1 MEMKRKKVFNEVGS
15 DTLEDRKLVGGNS
28 TGILNLNTIKYKWA
42 TNLLGIMQNNFW
54 LPQRVSLVEDKVT
67 LKELTE
73 HELTALK
80 NTLSFLIALDS
91 MQVNTLPVLSDYI
104 TAPEVS
110 ACLTVQAYQELVHS
124 QSYQYILQEL
134 FPNLEREEIYDYWRD
149 NPLLLKRNKAIA
161 DLYIKFNRARSEDSF
176 KLAIAA
182 DFVLEGIY
190 FYNGFN
196 FFYQLASRN
205 KGVGIAKV
213 IKYIENDEVTHVSL
227 MSYLVRD
234 LLTSEEDKK
243 MLEEVIREA
252 VKQEIEWGYEV
263 YGDNILGVSKQSTEQ
278 FVKYLANQRAK
289 LAGLGTLYKGYNN
302 NPYAHLDTRKKE
314 NYFETSVTE
323 YSQSTAVD
331 GWDDF

>member
-73 HELTALK
+73 HELAALK

-161 DLYIKFNRARSEDSF
+161 DLYIKFNRSRSEDSF

-289 LAGLGTLYKGYNN
+289 LVGLGTLYKGYNN

>member
-1 MEMKRKKVFNEVGS
+1 MEMKRKKVFNESGS

-42 TNLLGIMQNNFW
+42 TSLLGIMQNNFW
-54 LPQRVSLVEDKVT
+54 LPQKISLVEDKVT

-73 HELTALK
+73 YELSALK

-161 DLYIKFNRARSEDSF
+161 DLYIKFNRARNEDSF

-234 LLTSEEDKK
+234 LLTTDEDKE
-243 MLEEVIREA
+243 MLETIIREA
-252 VKQEIEWGYEV
+252 VEQEIEWGAEV
-263 YGDNILGVSKQSTEQ
+263 YGDNILGVSKESTEQ
-278 FVKYLANQRAK
+278 YVKYLANQRAK
-289 LAGLGTLYKGYNN
+289 LVGLGTLYKGYNN

>member
-1 MEMKRKKVFNEVGS
+1 MEMKRKKVFNENGNDS
-15 DTLEDRKLVGGNS
+15 LEDRKLIGGNS

-42 TNLLGIMQNNFW
+42 TQLLGIMQNNFW
-54 LPQRVSLVEDKVT
+54 LPQKVSLVEDKVT

-73 HELTALK
+73 HELSALK

-134 FPNLEREEIYDYWRD
+134 FPNLDREEIYDYWRS

-161 DLYIKFNRARSEDSF
+161 DLYIKFNRNRSEDSF

-190 FYNGFN
+190 FYIGFN

-205 KGVGIAKV
+205 KGVGLAKV

-234 LLTSEEDKK
+234 LLISDEDKK
-243 MLEEVIREA
+243 MLEEVIRAA
-252 VKQEIEWGYEV
+252 VEQEIEWGIET
-263 YGDNILGVSKQSTEQ
+263 YGDNILGVSKESTEQ
-278 FVKYLANQRAK
+278 YVKYLANQRAK
-289 LAGLGTLYKGYNN
+289 LVGLGTLYKGFNT
-302 NPYAHLDTRKKE
+302 NPYEHLNTRKKE
-314 NYFETSVTE
+314 NYFETNVTE
-323 YSQSTAVD
+323 YSQSTAVE